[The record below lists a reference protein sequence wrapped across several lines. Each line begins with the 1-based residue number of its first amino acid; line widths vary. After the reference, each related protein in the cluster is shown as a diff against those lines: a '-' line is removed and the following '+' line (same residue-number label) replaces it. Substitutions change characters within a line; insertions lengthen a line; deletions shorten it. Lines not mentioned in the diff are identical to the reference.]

1 LPAVSALAQHY
12 RMGRGT
18 LAKGVASRRGCLP
31 APLLGRDGLVH
42 LWWMPKTFV
51 SPVILDDAV
60 RAPPG
65 PAESLAQETA

>member
-1 LPAVSALAQHY
+1 
-12 RMGRGT
+12 
-18 LAKGVASRRGCLP
+18 
-31 APLLGRDGLVH
+31 
-42 LWWMPKTFV
+42 MPKTFV